1 MSIAFLNVVLLLWD
15 IFLFSTTTGNI
26 ASELWVE
33 NLLSVILG
41 AILASAD
48 LIYLILIPMLIAK

>member
-15 IFLFSTTTGNI
+15 IFLFSTTAGNI

>member
-15 IFLFSTTTGNI
+15 IFLFSTTAGNF